1 MRHFRDRRYT
11 TETLAQVRILTLRW
25 VLSASYKVYIIMD
38 LLEFSSRTYILYE
51 GYNFQGVEIGSWGW
65 AENFLHV

>member
-11 TETLAQVRILTLRW
+11 TETLGQVRILTLRW
-25 VLSASYKVYIIMD
+25 FLSSSYKVYIIMD

-51 GYNFQGVEIGSWGW
+51 GYNFQEVEIGSCGW